1 MSGLNGWLSTLG
13 YAAVA
18 LFVGVEG
25 IGIPIPGETMLI
37 AAAIFAAE
45 GHLSIAGV
53 IAAAAA
59 GAIVGNCIGFGI
71 GWFGGYPLLR
81 RFGKYVRLN
90 EPQVKV
96 GRYIFARHG
105 TKVVFFGRFV
115 SILRTYLAF
124 LAGANRMPVLRF
136 LAAITAGGI
145 VWAAFYGIAAYALG
159 NQITHLERTGR
170 HRVHRPRGRGCAG
183 RDHLHQVPGQAA
195 RGAGRRGVP
204 GPARGLR
211 GKARTGTP
219 GTGGSGGLVRRLES
233 RVGHRAAG

>member
-1 MSGLNGWLSTLG
+1 LSGLNGWLSTLG

-25 IGIPIPGETMLI
+25 VGIPLPGETMLI

-59 GAIVGNCIGFGI
+59 GAIAGNCIGFGI

-159 NQITHLERTGR
+159 NQITHLSGP
-170 HRVHRPRGRGCAG
+170 VGIAFIA
-183 RDHLHQVPGQAA
+183 LAVAA
-195 RGAGRRGVP
+195 VLAAIIFIRFQGKRLEARAEEAYP
-204 GPARGLR
+204 GP
-211 GKARTGTP
+211 
-219 GTGGSGGLVRRLES
+219 LEGYS
-233 RVGHRAAG
+233 EKPEPVNPEPEDPADPPVV

>member
-25 IGIPIPGETMLI
+25 IGIPLPGETMLI

-59 GAIVGNCIGFGI
+59 GAIAGNCVGFGI

-145 VWAAFYGIAAYALG
+145 VWAAFYGIAAYTLG
-159 NQITHLERTGR
+159 NQITHLSGPVGIAFIALAVAAVLAAIILI
-170 HRVHRPRGRGCAG
+170 RVQGKR
-183 RDHLHQVPGQAA
+183 LEA
-195 RGAGRRGVP
+195 RAEEAYP
-204 GPARGLR
+204 GP
-211 GKARTGTP
+211 
-219 GTGGSGGLVRRLES
+219 LEGYS
-233 RVGHRAAG
+233 D

>member
-1 MSGLNGWLSTLG
+1 LSGLDGWLSTLG

-25 IGIPIPGETMLI
+25 IGVPIPGETMLI

-53 IAAAAA
+53 IVAAAL
-59 GAIVGNCIGFGI
+59 GAVVGNCIGFGI

-96 GRYIFARHG
+96 GRYIFMRYG

-124 LAGANRMPVLRF
+124 LAGANHMPVPRF
-136 LAAITAGGI
+136 LAAIIAGAV
-145 VWAAFYGIAAYALG
+145 VWAAVYGITAYTLG
-159 NQITHLERTGR
+159 DKITHLSGP
-170 HRVHRPRGRGCAG
+170 VGIAFIV
-183 RDHLHQVPGQAA
+183 LAVLIVIAA
-195 RGAGRRGVP
+195 IVFIRIQGKRLEARAEEAFP
-204 GPARGLR
+204 GP
-211 GKARTGTP
+211 
-219 GTGGSGGLVRRLES
+219 LEGFS
-233 RVGHRAAG
+233 K